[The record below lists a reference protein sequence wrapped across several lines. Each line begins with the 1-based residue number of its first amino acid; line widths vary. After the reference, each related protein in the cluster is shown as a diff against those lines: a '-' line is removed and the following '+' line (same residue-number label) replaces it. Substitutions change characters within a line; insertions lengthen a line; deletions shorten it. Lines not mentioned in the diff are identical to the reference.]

1 MKRRKKLY
9 SQKRTTFRALLLRG
23 LAAVLVLT
31 ALFAVCFQAYLTR
44 DVFSGAVEAVSDV
57 RGTIRVQMES
67 TRAQNPD
74 RTDVWLR
81 MDRWNV
87 AVRSEMF
94 FVQPGTGLKLF
105 EVPELC
111 PNTSRNCHSSIV
123 LVDDTGKVVASNRPL
138 LTANFV
144 YPEYDWELLAD
155 DGSVQYA
162 DKLFLCDPEAL
173 QNPEVDRL
181 FARYLELEQDTDDM
195 YYHVTGIFTSAYVN
209 RETHSFIPHQ
219 GVLRRES
226 WTRDEF
232 LSNQYR
238 DNYIVPSYEEYPV
251 ELNVELPGYELVE
264 LHQQVNMSYDYDE
277 ASGESVPDLER
288 YQREQQY
295 PYQWN
300 NEMLFFGE
308 SSEVLQEFEQ
318 LEAFLPES
326 GDETNYTDNV
336 IPGDSRVVAR
346 STDYFAV
353 GAEHYT
359 LHVRMMLDYKDPI
372 LVEYYWKCVCLFAGI
387 VTLLALLLCWRKN
400 VRNQARY
407 AMQDYQRGLTDTLAH
422 DIKTPLMAISGYAE
436 NIRDGNLPEEKQKKF
451 VSGILD
457 NVAYT
462 DDLISRTLF
471 LNHMEQGKKGKPEAV
486 RLAPLAEKLLT
497 KYDLMLREKK
507 IRAGVS
513 GSAEVQADP
522 SAMETILE
530 NMISNA
536 VKYTPEGGKLQVTMD
551 QKTLTV
557 TNSVAQKIS
566 VKKLKE
572 PFYRGDAARSNVK
585 GNGLGLAIA
594 DRAANANGFK
604 LKLSCTDTE
613 FRAELKF

>member
-1 MKRRKKLY
+1 MKKRRRY
-9 SQKRTTFRALLLRG
+9 SPKRTTFRALLLRG

-31 ALFAVCFQAYLTR
+31 ALFAVCFQVYLTR
-44 DVFSGAVEAVSDV
+44 DLFSKAVEAVSDV
-57 RGTIRVQMES
+57 MGTIRVQMES

-123 LVDDTGKVVASNRPL
+123 LVDDTGKVVASNHPL

-144 YPEYDWELLAD
+144 YPEYDRELLAD

-195 YYHVTGIFTSAYVN
+195 YYHVTGIFTSAYVK
-209 RETHSFIPHQ
+209 RETNSFIPHQ

-308 SSEVLQEFEQ
+308 SSEVLQEFEA
-318 LEAFLPES
+318 LEPFQAYNGGLSLHS
-326 GDETNYTDNV
+326 GDDM
-336 IPGDSRVVAR
+336 PGDSRVVVKQA
-346 STDYFAV
+346 SAFDV
-353 GAEHYT
+353 GKEHYT
-359 LHVRMMLDYKDPI
+359 LHVRLMLDYKDPI
-372 LVEYYWKCVCLFAGI
+372 LVEYFWKCVGLFAGI
-387 VTLLALLLCWRKN
+387 LTLLALLLCWRKN

-407 AMQDYQRGLTDTLAH
+407 AMEDYQRGLTDSLAH
-422 DIKTPLMAISGYAE
+422 DVKTPLMAISGYAE
-436 NIRDGNLPEEKQKKF
+436 NIRDGKLPEEKQKKF

-462 DDLISRTLF
+462 DSLISRTLY
-471 LNHMEQGKKGKPEAV
+471 LNHMEQGKKARLEAV
-486 RLAPLAEKLLT
+486 LLAPLAEKLLS
-497 KYDLMLREKK
+497 KYELLLREKHVQTA
-507 IRAGVS
+507 IS
-513 GSAEVQADP
+513 GSAEVQSDP
-522 SAMETILE
+522 TAVETILE
-530 NMISNA
+530 NLISNA
-536 VKYTPEGGKLQVTMD
+536 VKYTPEGGKLQISMD
-551 QKTLTV
+551 KKRLTV
-557 TNSVAQKIS
+557 TNTVAQKIS

-594 DRAANANGFK
+594 DRAADANGFK
-604 LKLSCTDTE
+604 LRLSCTENE
-613 FRAELKF
+613 FKAELKI